1 MKLTEKQIKQ
11 IIKEELSKVMNEM
24 MGMEPPMDSFSGM
37 TAGMGPDDPAYD
49 AAGEVIMMTTRKFA
63 HLAPMVKQG
72 MGQMFENDIYHYV
85 AEMCQDYGCEGH
97 EDYITEKVMN
107 MLKRM

>member
-11 IIKEELSKVMNEM
+11 IIKEELNKVINEM
-24 MGMEPPMDSFSGM
+24 MS
-37 TAGMGPDDPAYD
+37 PDDPAYD
-49 AAGEVIMMTTRKFA
+49 AVGEVIMMTTRKFT
-63 HLAPMVKQG
+63 HLAPMIQQG
-72 MGQMFENDIYHYV
+72 MGHMFQNDIYQHI

-97 EDYITEKVMN
+97 EEYILEKVMN